1 MRGLGSWGK
10 GWSQGG
16 ELCVFVGSGQVY
28 PNSLDSPVTLT
39 VRMWVWSQLV
49 SAPSR
54 PGAQGVDIPTN
65 ILRALIV
72 CLPVLDAGDVV
83 PGIIQLTVYLGESP

>member
-1 MRGLGSWGK
+1 M
-10 GWSQGG
+10 
-16 ELCVFVGSGQVY
+16 FVGSGQVY